1 MEIISWQTYFSLTL
15 WNRTLASQL
24 STHWSALSIA
34 LKVWEGRR
42 AIVRVFSCLLLLFVR
57 SYFGFWKNFALDLRH
72 TCCPLPRDCVCVGI
86 RISLVTRIS
95 TSVLTLPGS
104 LCPQILIEHLL
115 CTEHSPAPGDAVVKP
130 YQVPG
135 HGKLILV
142 VFKAYE
148 TLWFKSQ
155 KFKHFLRSL
164 Q

>member
-42 AIVRVFSCLLLLFVR
+42 AIVRVFSCSLLLFVR

-72 TCCPLPRDCVCVGI
+72 TCYPLPRDCVCVGI

-115 CTEHSPAPGDAVVKP
+115 CTEHSPAPGDAVVN
-130 YQVPG
+130 
-135 HGKLILV
+135 H
-142 VFKAYE
+142 
-148 TLWFKSQ
+148 TKSLATGSLSWWYL
-155 KFKHFLRSL
+155 KHMRPCDLKVRSSSTS
-164 Q
+164 